1 MKRYVAFLRAVS
13 PVNAKMP
20 ALKRAF
26 EGAGFKD
33 VKTVLSSGNVVFSAP
48 AAPEAA
54 LERRAEAAM
63 KKHLGQA
70 FLAIVRPVDTL
81 RRMLASDPYTPFR
94 LKPGSKRVV
103 TFLRGKPKGE
113 LTLPVER
120 DGARILHRKGGEV
133 FSAYAR
139 TPRGPVFMV
148 LIEKTLGR
156 NVTTRTWETVMK
168 VAT

>member
-26 EGAGFKD
+26 EGAGF
-33 VKTVLSSGNVVFSAP
+33 
-48 AAPEAA
+48 
-54 LERRAEAAM
+54 
-63 KKHLGQA
+63 
-70 FLAIVRPVDTL
+70 
-81 RRMLASDPYTPFR
+81 
-94 LKPGSKRVV
+94 
-103 TFLRGKPKGE
+103 
-113 LTLPVER
+113 
-120 DGARILHRKGGEV
+120 GEV